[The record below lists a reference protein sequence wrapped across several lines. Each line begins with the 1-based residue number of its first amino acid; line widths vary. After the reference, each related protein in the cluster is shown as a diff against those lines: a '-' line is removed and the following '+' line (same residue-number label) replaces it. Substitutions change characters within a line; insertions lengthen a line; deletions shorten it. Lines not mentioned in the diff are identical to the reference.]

1 MQPAPNARNERAVAA
16 HWDGTLTM
24 KPRLL
29 ALAVPLAL
37 GLTTVAELARGE
49 DLLQI
54 YREAL
59 RADPAIAAAKANWEA
74 VQEKAPQARAGLLP
88 NVSATGSGSVYNYD
102 ATIKSDPRQEI
113 SRNFNQYNATVSASQ
128 PLFRYQNLMLF
139 DQAKWQVAQADYVLG
154 FVHQDLIVRVA
165 VAYFDVLLAQFNIEL
180 AESQK
185 KAVDEQL
192 AQAKRNFEVGVATI
206 TDTNE
211 AQAKY
216 DAIVAQEITVRN
228 EYDNRVTALRAII
241 GRYPKDLKKLGGKLV
256 PTLPEPNVADYWVD
270 RALKENLNV
279 RIAESN
285 FEIAKLEVERARGGH
300 YPTLD
305 LVGSYGAQG
314 SSAAISST
322 VSSDSRTGII
332 GLQLNV
338 PIYQGGFTNSRVREA
353 VALLEKSRQ
362 ELEGTRR
369 AALFQAQTGFAGVNS
384 ATASVKAFEQAVVS
398 AESALASNILGQE
411 VGVRTFLDVLQVQQ
425 NVYSTRRDLA
435 DAYFRYLI
443 GVLRLKASVGALT
456 EQDIEDLN
464 RQLKG

>member
-1 MQPAPNARNERAVAA
+1 
-16 HWDGTLTM
+16 M
-24 KPRLL
+24 KPRFLGF
-29 ALAVPLAL
+29 ACPLAL
-37 GLTTVAELARGE
+37 GLATIAAPAIGE
-49 DLLQI
+49 DLVQI

-59 RADPAIAAAKANWEA
+59 RADPVIASAQANWVA
-74 VQEKAPQARAGLLP
+74 TQEKAPQARAGLLP
-88 NVSATGSGSVYNYD
+88 NVAATGNGSVFNYD
-102 ATIKSDPRQEI
+102 ATIKGDPRQDI
-113 SRNFNQYNATVSASQ
+113 NRNFNQYTAIVSASQ
-128 PLFRYQNLMLF
+128 PIFRYQNLVLY
-139 DQAKWQVAQADYVLG
+139 DQAKQQVSQADFVLG
-154 FVHQDLIVRVA
+154 SAQQDLIVRVA
-165 VAYFDVLLAQFNIEL
+165 VAYFDILLAQFNIEL

-185 KAVDEQL
+185 KAVVEQL

-241 GRYPKDLKKLGGKLV
+241 GRYPKDLKKLGPGFV

-285 FEIAKLEVERARGGH
+285 FEIAKLEVDRARGGH

-305 LVGSYGAQG
+305 LVGSYTAQG
-314 SSAAISST
+314 SSAA
-322 VSSDSRTGII
+322 VSQSVGSDSRTATI

-338 PIYQGGFTNSRVREA
+338 PIYQGGFTDSRVREA
-353 VALLEKSRQ
+353 IALLEKSRQ
-362 ELEGTRR
+362 DLETARR
-369 AALFQAQTGFAGVNS
+369 VALFAAQTGFAGVNS

-411 VGVRTFLDVLQVQQ
+411 VGIRTFLDVLNVQQ

-435 DAYFRYLI
+435 DAYFKYLI
-443 GVLRLKASVGALT
+443 GVLRLKSSIGALND
-456 EQDIEDLN
+456 QDVEDLN

>member
-1 MQPAPNARNERAVAA
+1 
-16 HWDGTLTM
+16 M

-29 ALAVPLAL
+29 ALAAPLAL
-37 GLTTVAELARGE
+37 SLVTLAGPAFGE

-59 RADPAIAAAKANWEA
+59 RADPTIAAAKAQWEA
-74 VQEKAPQARAGLLP
+74 AQEKLPQARSLLLP
-88 NVSATGSGSVYNYD
+88 QASLSANANYSNYD
-102 ATIKSDPRQEI
+102 ATIKSDPREDVNVNTRSAQ
-113 SRNFNQYNATVSASQ
+113 ATVSASQ
-128 PLFRYQNLMLF
+128 PLFRQQNIIAY
-139 DQAKWQVAQADYVLG
+139 DQAKVFVTQADSTLG
-154 FVHQDLIVRVA
+154 IAQQDLIIRVA
-165 VAYFDVLLAQFNIEL
+165 VTYFDILLAQFNIEL

-185 KAVDEQL
+185 KAVSEQL

-241 GRYPKDLKKLGGKLV
+241 GRYPKDLKKLGGGLV
-256 PTLPEPNVADYWVD
+256 PALPEPNVADYWVD

-279 RIAESN
+279 QIAQYN
-285 FEIAKLEVERARGGH
+285 FGIAALEVDRAKAAN
-300 YPTLD
+300 YPTVD
-305 LVGSYGAQG
+305 LVASYGGQG
-314 SSAAISST
+314 SRYSASS
-322 VSSDSRTGII
+322 SANIDSRAGQI
-332 GLQLNV
+332 GVLLAV
-338 PIYQGGFTNSRVREA
+338 PIYTGGFNSSRIREA
-353 VALLEKSRQ
+353 VALQERSRQ
-362 ELEGTRR
+362 DLEGARR

-384 ATASVKAFEQAVVS
+384 ATASVRAFEQAVVS

-435 DAYFRYLI
+435 DAYFKYLI